1 MAETAWNQAAELIG
15 GAFSLQFDAFRRVVA
30 LPGGFW
36 LALLIVLLA
45 GLSLG
50 VGQSIILFVNR
61 VKPSRFVFSLLLNA
75 ILFAFGFLF
84 LALST
89 WLIGLLPGFVRV
101 PLPTLVTVLGLG
113 YAPLLFG
120 FLGALPYLGYPIQNL
135 LSVWNLLSMLVG
147 FAVVARLSASEALTY
162 VLLGWVVKQLLEGTI
177 AQPIA
182 EFGRRLADR
191 VAGVELAKDSRE
203 LRERVLSGARPA
215 EPIIPASDVA
225 LPEVRQ
231 LVAAAGRSHP
241 EAARSV
247 SQAVMERPSSG
258 YSLRP
263 LDVLE
268 ADDPVLQLDYQTRSI
283 PQPVKVVLGLL
294 ALAIAFWLVF
304 VLMRPVRD
312 WLFGWYN
319 GLPTPFRLTF
329 DLAWIGVVATVFAG
343 IIAPLESLGW
353 WAGWYGDEL
362 DATAVNASLDG
373 YEYGYEYGHETAQ
386 TSLEELQAGDRPGAG
401 AQYRPDPYFPQ
412 INHYLVYLDG
422 IAQSGEE
429 YTPDIEDF
437 LNALKPALPK
447 DVELVEGLMLYS
459 VLNRPLYE
467 DRPLAFLW
475 RLADKMRWN
484 NPAALLGMLVNLR
497 NVLIVAVS
505 SDKRYGPIYNQGI
518 AQVIFDGLV
527 RRGYR
532 PGSRVPITL
541 LGYSGGGEMSVAA
554 APYLKRSTNA
564 PIDVI
569 SLGGVMSANN
579 NVLVLEHLYHIVGDK
594 DVVERVGPI
603 IFPGRWKLFPL
614 SYWNRGKRK
623 GKVTV
628 LSAGPVGH
636 QVPGGYMDP
645 QATLPDGRTHLQ
657 QTIET
662 ILQILRGE
670 ALRAGDMIPQMPS
683 NYALYQA
690 AAFNRPD
697 YYPIAQTVDSRW
709 YRPIGEWMGRLILPQ
724 PEERSHVQGTWL
736 EVHHAPEGYR
746 YLVGERVRLRW
757 VDYPN
762 VQKSMNSVVKDVHF
776 SAEAE
781 FSSRYGGMVHPDR
794 LNHWRR
800 VNALESLAAGHPVD
814 DLIVRLEPPVVVQG
828 DVLLI
833 ADTPVQIT
841 GRFYALVRFERP
853 VAGSDQF
860 VVTHFDRATRQFSG
874 KLETMRL
881 PEVVLA
887 KAYGSYPS
895 TTRDLEKSPYNE
907 TGWYVYGAKDEA
919 GAFVVQAIAPR
930 ALFRLQPESVLFG
943 GKAAYRYIRKQAWAD
958 IAAQKGKIASVLCS
972 GLSNGSDAAI
982 QAAIDEWRVGDEA
995 LVLHTYGG
1003 IGGEKKEPAAA
1014 TPIFF
1019 GHFAYGVATVIH
1031 EPLADERQFDICYY
1045 QVYTQNTDGL
1055 VAGTLHWS
1063 RYLGDRQFG
1072 WLGTRPICDL
1082 LIKLPAYTDPYKI
1095 GNVLVSPLDLLERQ
1109 LQVMTARYRIGDGTG
1124 GTYVNAAYNCSQD
1137 SNQALFASIRNTER
1151 TLRENPRI
1159 LELLLQEPEQARQFQ
1174 QLRELGKDLEGKLQS
1189 FGGPRRDWERSEYN
1203 LGSTL
1208 EDYPLRNLR
1217 MGLGSWRTILP
1228 RKASDAI
1235 AHAFLKH
1242 GASVWVLRTNQVG
1255 GFDPDIEPIAPMT
1268 L

>member
-1 MAETAWNQAAELIG
+1 
-15 GAFSLQFDAFRRVVA
+15 
-30 LPGGFW
+30 
-36 LALLIVLLA
+36 
-45 GLSLG
+45 
-50 VGQSIILFVNR
+50 
-61 VKPSRFVFSLLLNA
+61 
-75 ILFAFGFLF
+75 
-84 LALST
+84 
-89 WLIGLLPGFVRV
+89 
-101 PLPTLVTVLGLG
+101 
-113 YAPLLFG
+113 
-120 FLGALPYLGYPIQNL
+120 
-135 LSVWNLLSMLVG
+135 
-147 FAVVARLSASEALTY
+147 
-162 VLLGWVVKQLLEGTI
+162 
-177 AQPIA
+177 
-182 EFGRRLADR
+182 
-191 VAGVELAKDSRE
+191 
-203 LRERVLSGARPA
+203 
-215 EPIIPASDVA
+215 
-225 LPEVRQ
+225 
-231 LVAAAGRSHP
+231 
-241 EAARSV
+241 
-247 SQAVMERPSSG
+247 
-258 YSLRP
+258 
-263 LDVLE
+263 
-268 ADDPVLQLDYQTRSI
+268 
-283 PQPVKVVLGLL
+283 
-294 ALAIAFWLVF
+294 
-304 VLMRPVRD
+304 MRPVRD
-312 WLFGWYN
+312 GLFGWYN
-319 GLPTPFRLTF
+319 SLPTPFRLTF

-343 IIAPLESLGW
+343 IVAPLESLGW
-353 WAGWYGDEL
+353 WAGWYGDDL
-362 DATAVNASLDG
+362 DATAVNSSPS
-373 YEYGYEYGHETAQ
+373 ETAQ
-386 TSLEELQAGDRPGAG
+386 TGLKGWQTN
-401 AQYRPDPYFPQ
+401 PDLPQ
-412 INHYLVYLDG
+412 TNRYLVYLDG

-437 LNALKPALPK
+437 LNALKSALPK
-447 DVELVEGLMLYS
+447 DVELVEGLMMYS

-527 RRGYR
+527 QRGYR
-532 PGSRVPITL
+532 PNSYVPITL
-541 LGYSGGGEMSVAA
+541 IGYSGGGEMSVAA
-554 APYLKRSTNA
+554 APYLKRSTGA
-564 PIDVI
+564 PIEVI

-579 NVLVLEHLYHIVGDK
+579 NVLALEHLYHIVGEK
-594 DVVERVGPI
+594 DMVERIGPI

-614 SYWNRGKRK
+614 SFWNRGKRK

-662 ILQILRGE
+662 ILQILRGA
-670 ALRAGDMIPQMPS
+670 ALRADDAIPQKPS

-697 YYPIAQTVDSRW
+697 YYPIAQTVDPQW
-709 YRPIGEWMGRLILPQ
+709 YRPIGEWMGRLILPK

-736 EVHHAPEGYR
+736 EVHHAPGDYR
-746 YLVGERVRLRW
+746 YLIGQRVRLRW

-762 VQKSMNSVVKDVHF
+762 VQTSMNSVVKDVHF

-781 FSSRYGGMVHPDR
+781 FSSRYGGMVHPNR
-794 LNHWRR
+794 LNHWRQ

-814 DLIVRLEPPVVVQG
+814 DLMVRLESPVVVQG
-828 DVLLI
+828 DMLLI

-860 VVTHFDRATRQFSG
+860 VVTHFDQATRQFSG
-874 KLETMRL
+874 KSETMRL

-887 KAYGSYPS
+887 EAYGSYPS

-907 TGWYVYGAKDEA
+907 TGWYVYGAKDRA

-930 ALFRLQPESVLFG
+930 ALFRLQPDAVQFG
-943 GKAAYRYIRKQAWAD
+943 GKAAYRYIRKLAWAD
-958 IAAQKGKIASVLCS
+958 IAAQKGKISSVLCS
-972 GLSNGSDAAI
+972 GLSNGSDASI
-982 QAAIDEWRVGDEA
+982 QAAIDEWQVGDEA

-1003 IGGEKKEPAAA
+1003 IGGEKQEPAAA

-1063 RYLGDRQFG
+1063 RYMGDRQFG
-1072 WLGTRPICDL
+1072 WLGTRPTCDL

-1137 SNQALFASIRNTER
+1137 SNQALFASIRSTER

-1159 LELLLQEPEQARQFQ
+1159 LELLLQEPEQAQQFQ
-1174 QLRELGKDLEGKLQS
+1174 QLRALRKDLESKLQS

-1208 EDYPLRNLR
+1208 EDYPLRNLWI
-1217 MGLGSWRTILP
+1217 GLGSWRTILP

-1242 GASVWVLRTNQVG
+1242 GASVWVLRTNQIG
-1255 GFDPDIEPIAPMT
+1255 GYDPDIEPIAPMT

>member
-15 GAFSLQFDAFRRVVA
+15 GAFSLQIEAFRRIA
-30 LPGGFW
+30 TLPGGLW

-45 GLSLG
+45 GLALG

-84 LALST
+84 LSLST
-89 WLIGLLPGFVRV
+89 WLIGLLPGFARV
-101 PLPTLVTVLGLG
+101 PFPTLVTVLGLG
-113 YAPLLFG
+113 YAPLLFS
-120 FLGALPYLGYPIQNL
+120 FLGAMPYLGYPIQNL
-135 LSVWNLLSMLVG
+135 LSVWNLLAMLVG
-147 FAVVARLSASEALTY
+147 FASVARLNASGALTY
-162 VLLGWVVKQLLEGTI
+162 VLLGWVVKLLLEGTI

-182 EFGRRLADR
+182 GLGKRLADR
-191 VAGVELAKDSRE
+191 VAGVELTSSRRE
-203 LRERVLSGARPA
+203 LREKLLAGARPA
-215 EPIIPASDVA
+215 EPIVAASGEV

-231 LVAAAGRSHP
+231 LVAAAGRSNP

-247 SQAVMERPSSG
+247 SQAVLERPSARSAIALAG
-258 YSLRP
+258 E
-263 LDVLE
+263 VAE
-268 ADDPVLQLDYQTRSI
+268 ADPVLQLDYQTRGI
-283 PQPVKVVLGLL
+283 PQAVKVVLGLL
-294 ALAIAFWLVF
+294 ALAIAFWLIF
-304 VLMRPVRD
+304 MLMRPVRD
-312 WLFGWYN
+312 GLFGWYTN
-319 GLPTPFRLTF
+319 LPTVFRLTF
-329 DLAWIGVVATVFAG
+329 DLVWIGVVATVFAA

-362 DATAVNASLDG
+362 DTSIDPTLYPA
-373 YEYGYEYGHETAQ
+373 AQ
-386 TSLEELQAGDRPGAG
+386 TDLAGGVQAGA
-401 AQYRPDPYFPQ
+401 AEQNRPD
-412 INHYLVYLDG
+412 INHYVVYLDG

-437 LNALKPALPK
+437 LNALKPALPN
-447 DVELVEGLMLYS
+447 DTELVQGLMMYS

-484 NPAALLGMLVNLR
+484 NPAALLGLLVNLR

-527 RRGYR
+527 QRGYR

-541 LGYSGGGEMSVAA
+541 IGYSGGGEMSVAA

-564 PIDVI
+564 PIEVI

-579 NVLVLEHLYHIVGDK
+579 NVLMLEHFYHIVGEK

-623 GKVTV
+623 GKITI

-645 QATLPDGRTHLQ
+645 KATLPDGRTHLQ

-670 ALRAGDMIPQMPS
+670 ALRAGDMIPQKPS

-690 AAFNRPD
+690 APFNQPD
-697 YYPIAQTVDSRW
+697 YYPIAQTVDPQW
-709 YRPIGEWMGRLILPQ
+709 YRPIGEWMGRLILPN
-724 PEERSHVQGTWL
+724 PEERSHVQGVWL
-736 EVHHAPEGYR
+736 EVHHAPGDYR
-746 YLVGERVRLRW
+746 YLIGQRVRLRW
-757 VDYPN
+757 ADYPN
-762 VQKSMNSVVKDVHF
+762 VQTSMKSVIKDVHF

-781 FSSRYGGMVHPDR
+781 FSSRYGGAVHPDR
-794 LNHWRR
+794 LNHWRQ
-800 VNALESLAAGHPVD
+800 VNALESLAGGHPVD
-814 DLIVRLEPPVVVQG
+814 DLIVRLESPVVVQG

-841 GRFYALVRFERP
+841 GRFYALVQFRQRVP
-853 VAGSDQF
+853 NSDQF
-860 VVTHFDRATRQFSG
+860 QVAHFDRRTRQFSG
-874 KLETMRL
+874 KSETMRL
-881 PEVVLA
+881 PEVA
-887 KAYGSYPS
+887 FARAYGSYPS

-907 TGWYVYGAKDEA
+907 TGWYVYGAKDTTGE
-919 GAFVVQAIAPR
+919 FVVQAIAPR
-930 ALFRLQPESVLFG
+930 ALFRLQPDAVQFG
-943 GKAAYRYIRKQAWAD
+943 GKAAYRYIRKQTWAD
-958 IAAQKGKIASVLCS
+958 IASQKGKISSVLCS
-972 GLSNGSDAAI
+972 GGANGSDAAI
-982 QAAIDEWRVGDEA
+982 QAALDEWQVGDEA

-1003 IGGEKKEPAAA
+1003 IGGKKKEPAAA

-1019 GHFAYGVATVIH
+1019 GHFAYGVADVIH

-1063 RYLGDRQFG
+1063 RYMGDRQFG
-1072 WLGTRPICDL
+1072 WLGTRPTCDI

-1095 GNVLVSPLDLLERQ
+1095 GSVFVSPLDLLERQ

-1137 SNQALFASIRNTER
+1137 SNQALFASIRGTER
-1151 TLRENPRI
+1151 TLRENPHI
-1159 LELLLQEPEQARQFQ
+1159 LELLLQEPDQAQQFQ
-1174 QLRELGKDLEGKLQS
+1174 QLRALGKELERKLQT
-1189 FGGPRRDWERSEYN
+1189 FGGTRIDWERNEYN

-1208 EDYPLRNLR
+1208 EDTPLRNLR

-1242 GASVWVLRTNQVG
+1242 GASAWILRTNQVG
-1255 GFDPDIEPIAPMT
+1255 GYDPDIEPIAPMT